1 MRKMERAIWS
11 LDTRKTCSLSEPMTK
26 KDPLDQLSGYAVCP
40 VCGCFDRK
48 GMYRCSECGTFHAG
62 GIMEEREAPSAAEVR
77 ESTVVQTIDPSIYS
91 VGPNATIPDES
102 FDESEDVRSWEGG
115 STDFTFDESDDVPVA
130 KIELPEP
137 EVLANHED

>member
-1 MRKMERAIWS
+1 
-11 LDTRKTCSLSEPMTK
+11 MTK

-77 ESTVVQTIDPSIYS
+77 ESTVVQTIDPSVYS

-102 FDESEDVRSWEGG
+102 FDESEDVRSWDGG
-115 STDFTFDESDDVPVA
+115 STDFTFDESEDAPVA
-130 KIELPEP
+130 KIELPDP
-137 EVLANHED
+137 EVLASDED

>member
-1 MRKMERAIWS
+1 
-11 LDTRKTCSLSEPMTK
+11 MTK
-26 KDPLDQLSGYAVCP
+26 TDPLDQLSGYAVCP

-62 GIMEEREAPSAAEVR
+62 GIMEEREAPTAAEVR

-102 FDESEDVRSWEGG
+102 FDESEDVRSWDGG
-115 STDFTFDESDDVPVA
+115 STDFTFDESEDAPVA

-137 EVLANHED
+137 EVLATDED

>member
-1 MRKMERAIWS
+1 LRKMERAIWS
-11 LDTRKTCSLSEPMTK
+11 QDTRKTCSLSEPMTK
-26 KDPLDQLSGYAVCP
+26 KDPLDELSGYAVCP

-62 GIMEEREAPSAAEVR
+62 GIMEEREAPTAAEVR
-77 ESTVVQTIDPSIYS
+77 DSIVVQPIDPSIYS

-102 FDESEDVRSWEGG
+102 FDESEDVRSWDGG
-115 STDFTFDESDDVPVA
+115 STDFTFDESEEAPVA

-137 EVLANHED
+137 EVLANDED

>member
-1 MRKMERAIWS
+1 
-11 LDTRKTCSLSEPMTK
+11 MTK
-26 KDPLDQLSGYAVCP
+26 TDPLDQLSGYAVCP

-102 FDESEDVRSWEGG
+102 FDESEDVRSWDGG
-115 STDFTFDESDDVPVA
+115 STDFTFDESEDAPVA

>member
-11 LDTRKTCSLSEPMTK
+11 QDTRKTCSLSEPMTK

-62 GIMEEREAPSAAEVR
+62 GIMEEREAPTAAEVR
-77 ESTVVQTIDPSIYS
+77 DSIVVQPIDPSIYS

-102 FDESEDVRSWEGG
+102 FDESEDVRSWDGG
-115 STDFTFDESDDVPVA
+115 STDFTFDESEEAPVA

-137 EVLANHED
+137 EVLASDED

>member
-1 MRKMERAIWS
+1 
-11 LDTRKTCSLSEPMTK
+11 MTK

-137 EVLANHED
+137 EVLASDED

>member
-1 MRKMERAIWS
+1 
-11 LDTRKTCSLSEPMTK
+11 MTK
-26 KDPLDQLSGYAVCP
+26 TDPLDQLSGSAVCP

-62 GIMEEREAPSAAEVR
+62 GIMEEREAPTAAEVR
-77 ESTVVQTIDPSIYS
+77 ESTVVHTIDPSIYS

-102 FDESEDVRSWEGG
+102 FDESEDVRSWDGG
-115 STDFTFDESDDVPVA
+115 STDFTFDESDDAPVA

-137 EVLANHED
+137 ETLATDED

>member
-1 MRKMERAIWS
+1 
-11 LDTRKTCSLSEPMTK
+11 MTK
-26 KDPLDQLSGYAVCP
+26 TDPLDQLSGYAVCP

-62 GIMEEREAPSAAEVR
+62 GIMEEREAPTAAEVR

-102 FDESEDVRSWEGG
+102 FDESEDVRSWDGG
-115 STDFTFDESDDVPVA
+115 STDFTFDESEDVPVA

-137 EVLANHED
+137 EVLATDED